1 MAVQPVFPT
10 YQSPERL
17 LIGWLATEMGVR
29 VVAETPANLA
39 TVVPLLQ
46 VTGIGGSDFTPT
58 FDSCNVDV
66 DSYAASRGESEDLS
80 NRARQALMFT
90 LPRTILGGVGGAV
103 VASVRTIM
111 RPTWTPYDDTDLRRF
126 TASYAVVLHS

>member
-1 MAVQPVFPT
+1 MATQPVFPT

-17 LIGWLATEMGVR
+17 LIPWLAAELGVR
-29 VVAETPANLA
+29 VVSETPASLD

-58 FDSCNVDV
+58 FDACNVDV
-66 DSYAASRGESEDLS
+66 DSYAATRGESEDLS
-80 NRARQALMFT
+80 SAARQALMFT
-90 LPRTILGGVGGAV
+90 LPGKIVGGAV

-111 RPTWTPYDDTDLRRF
+111 RPTWTPYDDTNLRRF
-126 TASYAVVLHS
+126 TASYTVVIHS

>member
-17 LIGWLATEMGVR
+17 LIPWLASQLGVR

-58 FDSCNVDV
+58 FDACNIDV
-66 DSYAASRGESEDLS
+66 DSYAATRGESEDLS
-80 NRARQALMFT
+80 NAARHALMWV
-90 LPRTILGGVGGAV
+90 LPRTILGGAV
-103 VASVRTIM
+103 VTEVRAIM

-126 TASYAVVLHS
+126 TASYTVTLHS

>member
-17 LIGWLATEMGVR
+17 LIPKLASELGVR

-80 NRARQALMFT
+80 NAARHFLMWL
-90 LPRTILGGVGGAV
+90 LPGQILGGAV

>member
-1 MAVQPVFPT
+1 MAVQPIYPT

-17 LIGWLATEMGVR
+17 LIGWLTLELGVR

-39 TVVPLLQ
+39 TVVPVLQ
-46 VTGIGGSDFTPT
+46 VTGIGGADFTPT
-58 FDSCNVDV
+58 FDTCNVDV

-90 LPRTILGGVGGAV
+90 LPGKLIGGVAV
-103 VASVRTIM
+103 VSEVRTIM

-126 TASYAVVLHS
+126 TASYAVTIHS

>member
-1 MAVQPVFPT
+1 MAVQPIYPT

-17 LIGWLATEMGVR
+17 LIGWLTLELGVR
-29 VVAETPANLA
+29 VVAETPASLA
-39 TVVPLLQ
+39 TVVPVLQ

-58 FDSCNVDV
+58 FDTCNVDV

-80 NRARQALMFT
+80 NRARAALMFT
-90 LPRTILGGVGGAV
+90 LPGKLIGGAAV